1 LIPGVNK
8 LGPLGSMPFSV
19 GDGGVALDGVVVV
32 IVVVVDVDGAC
43 SPLLP
48 QPAVSAPI
56 AISAPPP
63 RTANKRRVNKFEF
76 IVWSC
81 SFKAGD
87 PPPKGWFLGWT
98 THTRQASRRET
109 SYVVMLEGNSQLYSS
124 PLIGKGAVPSTLMSR

>member
-8 LGPLGSMPFSV
+8 LGPLGSKPFSV
-19 GDGGVALDGVVVV
+19 GDGGVALEGVVVV
-32 IVVVVDVDGAC
+32 VVVVVDVEGAC

-56 AISAPPP
+56 AIRAPPP

-81 SFKAGD
+81 SFKASD
-87 PPPKGWFLGWT
+87 PPPKGGFWAGQPTLG
-98 THTRQASRRET
+98 RRLDGKQAMSLCSKVIH
-109 SYVVMLEGNSQLYSS
+109 SYI
-124 PLIGKGAVPSTLMSR
+124 PAH